1 MARTLARRLLKI
13 AFFMLVMFAV
23 SRTLGSQETYINHYF
38 GSWVAQTISGDVN
51 AESLYD
57 AYFYIDVICVAVITT
72 VIYLITMKLIRKI
85 RSK

>member
-13 AFFMLVMFAV
+13 AFFVLVMFAV
-23 SRTLGSQETYINHYF
+23 ARALGSQETYINHKI
-38 GSWVAQTISGDVN
+38 GTWVAQTISGDVN
-51 AESLYD
+51 AESMYD